1 MLNVTHLIQAGGLP
15 LLAFILY
22 AEAGLFLGFFLP
34 GDTLLIAAGIYA
46 HQGHLPILGVI
57 IVAAIAAILGDNTGY
72 FIGRKLGP
80 AVFTKP
86 DGVIFNKSHINTS
99 EKFFER
105 YGAKTLLVSHF
116 LPIVRSFTPLLA
128 GVGQMEYRRFV
139 LFNTIGD
146 ISWAVSITLVGYYV
160 GSRIPNI
167 DTYILIIIG
176 AAIAFSVLPAIYHAG
191 KLHLR
196 RRAAKRD
203 Q

>member
-1 MLNVTHLIQAGGLP
+1 MLSVTHIIQSGGLP
-15 LLAFILY
+15 LLAAILY

-46 HQGHLPILGVI
+46 HQGHMPLVGVI
-57 IVAAIAAILGDNTGY
+57 VVAALAAILGDNTGY

-86 DGVIFNKSHINTS
+86 DGIIFRKDHIATSH
-99 EKFFER
+99 KFFER
-105 YGAKTLLVSHF
+105 YGAKTLLVSHY

-128 GVGQMEYRRFV
+128 GVGDMNYRRFV
-139 LFNTIGD
+139 IFNAIGD
-146 ISWAVSITLVGYYV
+146 ISWAVSITLVGYYI

-176 AAIAFSVLPAIYHAG
+176 AAIAFSLLPTIYHAG

-196 RRAAKRD
+196 KRKAKNL
-203 Q
+203 